1 MSGLTRSDMILV
13 DCPTQLICISDIYM
27 STDKY
32 KRHSS
37 FCLCLSLC
45 ICLSLCVVTYLQSQG
60 GNFSSMLDVIS
71 HWKTTDNHVG
81 IANGF
86 NLMMMVMV
94 LKMKIVVVLNI
105 TLYTS

>member
-37 FCLCLSLC
+37 FCL
-45 ICLSLCVVTYLQSQG
+45 CLSLCVVTYLQSQG

>member
-1 MSGLTRSDMILV
+1 MILV
-13 DCPTQLICISDIYM
+13 DRPTQLICSSDIYM

-37 FCLCLSLC
+37 LCLCLSLC
-45 ICLSLCVVTYLQSQG
+45 ICLSLCVVKYLQSQG
-60 GNFSSMLDVIS
+60 GDFSSMLDVIS

-86 NLMMMVMV
+86 NLMMTRVMILVMVMV
-94 LKMKIVVVLNI
+94 LKMKIVVVLTI